1 MCNGFF
7 GSGYGKSRPGI
18 CAVKNLNNPIFY
30 ILFFGISACIVAV
43 VILSGF
49 MPKQAVFEVRGP
61 ISRKLVDLRQEDM
74 PRPIEGRE
82 YGCLGDTSPSPR
94 D

>member
-1 MCNGFF
+1 M
-7 GSGYGKSRPGI
+7 
-18 CAVKNLNNPIFY
+18 KNLNNPIFY

-74 PRPIEGRE
+74 PRQIEGRE
-82 YGCLGDTSPSPR
+82 YGGRQWAIRRPVEDSEIGR
-94 D
+94 AHV